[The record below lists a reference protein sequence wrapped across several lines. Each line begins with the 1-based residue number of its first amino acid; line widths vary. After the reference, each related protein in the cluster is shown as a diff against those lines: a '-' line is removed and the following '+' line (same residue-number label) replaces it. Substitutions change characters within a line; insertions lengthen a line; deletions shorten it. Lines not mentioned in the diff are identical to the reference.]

1 LKYYISLG
9 ILLMALWLLL
19 STHFEPLM
27 ISFGVGSVIFTLVMA
42 KRMNLVDRDS
52 IPIHMVA
59 NLIKFWLQLGLK
71 ILVSNVDVTLRIL
84 GLKPINPQLIKIPL
98 PKSDDLSIAM
108 YANAITLTPGSASLH
123 IEDGYLYVH
132 TISKEGAEEL
142 ISGDML
148 QIIPHN
154 KYSNPDEVKK

>member
-1 LKYYISLG
+1 MKYYISLG

-27 ISFGVGSVIFTLVMA
+27 ISFGVGSVLFTLIMA
-42 KRMNLVDRDS
+42 KRMKLVDRES
-52 IPIHMVA
+52 MPVHMVTS
-59 NLIKFWLQLGLK
+59 LIKFWLKLAVK

-84 GLKPINPQLIKIPL
+84 GIKPINPQLIKIPL

-123 IEDGYLYVH
+123 LEDGYLYVH

-142 ISGDML
+142 IAGDMIK
-148 QIIPHN
+148 IIPED
-154 KYSNPDEVKK
+154 KYSTLNEVKK

>member
-1 LKYYISLG
+1 
-9 ILLMALWLLL
+9 MALWLLL

-27 ISFGVGSVIFTLVMA
+27 IGFGVGSVLFTLIMA
-42 KRMNLVDRDS
+42 KRMNLVDHES

-59 NLIKFWLQLGLK
+59 SLIKFWLILGLK

-84 GLKPINPQLIKIPL
+84 GIRPINPQLIKIPL
-98 PKSDDLSIAM
+98 PKSDDLSNAM

-142 ISGDML
+142 IAGDMI

-154 KYSNPDEVKK
+154 KYSNPEEVNK

>member
-42 KRMNLVDRDS
+42 KRMNLADRDS